1 MDLIQAIYKQMEKIN
16 SKIARKEQIE
26 EERFKDMERK
36 MKKLQRKYTKV
47 KEQNVQLLEGD
58 LQHQDVENYVQKLQ
72 QSLNTSS
79 VYTDAVGPHHLI
91 ALTGRTDQDAT

>member
-36 MKKLQRKYTKV
+36 MKKLQRKYAKV
-47 KEQNVQLLEGD
+47 KEQNMQLQDGD
-58 LQHQDVENYVQKLQ
+58 LQHHEVENY
-72 QSLNTSS
+72 
-79 VYTDAVGPHHLI
+79 A
-91 ALTGRTDQDAT
+91 